1 MLSLVVLLCHA
12 SFLNRWVVKTIGR
25 PRAAPRSR
33 PFAAIGLVGVFFLA
47 RFSRWLLR
55 HVDERSASVLLV
67 VSRFRNTT
75 AEMIFVPA
83 SFDRNPSETRTESKR
98 ETERAR
104 ACTRERRLVV
114 SARRTVQRF
123 GPAHRSE
130 TTAAA
135 TRQASTNQRR
145 HCAADN

>member
-1 MLSLVVLLCHA
+1 MLPLFVLLCRA

-33 PFAAIGLVGVFFLA
+33 PRRRVFFLA
-47 RFSRWLLR
+47 RFSRRLLR
-55 HVDERSASVLLV
+55 HVDERGASVLLRR
-67 VSRFRNTT
+67 VSFPKHHGRGDFSSPR
-75 AEMIFVPA
+75 
-83 SFDRNPSETRTESKR
+83 SRSHRDGDRER
-98 ETERAR
+98 ERKTERAR

-135 TRQASTNQRR
+135 TR
-145 HCAADN
+145 